1 MNLSYSTNIVIFG
14 GGIAGLW
21 LLNRMQSE
29 GYDSILFE
37 TKSLGGRQTLDSQGI
52 IHGGLKYALRGSV
65 GRDSKNIANM
75 PNRWRQCLSG
85 DGEIDLTDVSVLNE
99 RGS

>member
-65 GRDSKNIANM
+65 GRDSQNIANM

-99 RGS
+99 NYY